1 MRRQQNPRKR
11 VRAEKRGER
20 PIRLGHI
27 AADMSERDTQIQRDV
42 GVDVGVGIDE
52 EADSTAEDSN
62 SGVTGRLRRMFG
74 KVGSARAL
82 LVSLVLTVGG
92 VLLIGG
98 LLPFGMVSDALGI
111 FVAAFLYGTLAGESR
126 YVETGLAGGLVG
138 GVWAFLGNL
147 VLTLV
152 GPGLPIVVVGALIGL
167 RAGAVGH
174 YSGRDLRKGFTQD
187 LDGGSDAGRG
197 P

>member
-1 MRRQQNPRKR
+1 MRRQHNPRKQLL
-11 VRAEKRGER
+11 AEKRGER

-42 GVDVGVGIDE
+42 GVDVSVGIDE
-52 EADSTAEDSN
+52 EADSTAEDS
-62 SGVTGRLRRMFG
+62 GGITGRLRRMFG
-74 KVGSARAL
+74 RIGSARAL

-92 VLLIGG
+92 VLLLGG

-111 FVAAFLYGTLAGESR
+111 FVAAFLYGTLAGDSR
-126 YVETGLAGGLVG
+126 YVETSLAGGLVG

-167 RAGAVGH
+167 LAGTVGH
-174 YSGRDLRKGFTQD
+174 YFGRDLRKGLTQD
-187 LDGGSDAGRG
+187 LDADSGAGRG